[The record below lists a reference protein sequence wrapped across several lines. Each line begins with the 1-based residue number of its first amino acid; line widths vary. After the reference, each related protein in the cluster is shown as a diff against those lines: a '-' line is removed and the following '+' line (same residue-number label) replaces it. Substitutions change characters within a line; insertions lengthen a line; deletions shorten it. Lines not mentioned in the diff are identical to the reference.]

1 MVAKGVAG
9 NAESDLRG
17 GDPFQDEAPLPAAT
31 IRLSLLFPGF
41 ERVNAAPAL
50 RKLLQK
56 DFCWRAFPD
65 FLERFRP
72 DQSGALLS
80 RGSKA

>member
-1 MVAKGVAG
+1 MAAKGVAG
-9 NAESDLRG
+9 NAKSDLRG
-17 GDPFQDEAPLPAAT
+17 GDRFQDEAPPLG
-31 IRLSLLFPGF
+31 LSLLFPGF
-41 ERVNAAPAL
+41 KRVNAAPAL

-72 DQSGALLS
+72 DQSGALLG